1 MQWIKWQSAYLPWF
15 YVVHLEERQTACLF
29 TKRQQ
34 CDKLYNAD
42 GVRIGKSG
50 AKTAAYTVCGTQ
62 ILSEN
67 SGSNTTYYL
76 YDESGSP
83 IGLTYKGKTYYYR
96 KNLQGDIINITDST
110 GAKVVTYTYNA
121 WGKIMSMTGN
131 MELAKNN
138 PFRYRGYYYD
148 EESGL
153 TVDKKH
159 KIPISN

>member
-1 MQWIKWQSAYLPWF
+1 MINY
-15 YVVHLEERQTACLF
+15 T
-29 TKRQQ
+29 
-34 CDKLYNAD
+34 YNAD

-67 SGSNTTYYL
+67 NGSNTTYYL
-76 YDESGSP
+76 YDENGSP
-83 IGLTYKGKTYYYR
+83 VGLTYKGTTYYYR

-131 MELAKNN
+131 MELAVNN
-138 PFRYRGYYYD
+138 PFRY
-148 EESGL
+148 
-153 TVDKKH
+153 
-159 KIPISN
+159 